1 MTHQCPFCGGA
12 CSPQSVDHK
21 VRLGSTDVGLNGL
34 VVQVCSTCGEED
46 LSLDKLIE
54 LERDAAR
61 RILPD
66 YEGFDEATR
75 VAVRKALPY
84 EEWGDDPYK
93 PGWFAEMRPVYIQR
107 FDPAPPK
114 PLFDIEALR
123 SHRAARA
130 FLEGD
135 PQSEGEGGDGDS

>member
-1 MTHQCPFCGGA
+1 MPHQCPFCGGS
-12 CSPQSVDHK
+12 CSPQEVDHK
-21 VRLGSTDVGLNGL
+21 VSLGSEQVVIEALP
-34 VVQVCSTCGEED
+34 VQVCGSCGEQD

-61 RILPD
+61 RILPN
-66 YEGFDEATR
+66 YKGFDTATR

-93 PGWFAEMRPVYIQR
+93 PGWFAEMRPVYIQK
-107 FDPAPPK
+107 FDPAPPE
-114 PLFDIEALR
+114 PLFAIEDLR
-123 SHRAARA
+123 VRRAARA

-135 PQSEGEGGDGDS
+135 GPKEPESDGDS